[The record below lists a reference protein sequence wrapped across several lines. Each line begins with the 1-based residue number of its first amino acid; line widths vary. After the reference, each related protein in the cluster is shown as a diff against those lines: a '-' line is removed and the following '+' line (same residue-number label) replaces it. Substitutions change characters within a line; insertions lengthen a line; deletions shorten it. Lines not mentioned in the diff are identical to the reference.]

1 VEQPGRIRILRNGH
15 LESQPFL
22 DVTDRVTCQ
31 GECGFLGIAFHPDFK
46 TNGYFYVDYTTG
58 VKKTLHTVI
67 AEYKAEPGANVVDKK
82 TERILLTIDQPYP
95 NHNGGQVRFGPDGML
110 YIGMGDGGSGGD
122 PQNRAQNPSTLLGK
136 ILRIDVNDRSS
147 YGIPKDNPFINDKRF
162 KPEIWCW
169 GIRNAWRFSFD
180 RKTGTMFCG
189 DIGQNKFEEVD
200 VITKG
205 GNYGWRIRE
214 GLHPYTSE
222 FTREKLID
230 PIIDYGRDKGASI
243 TCGMVYRGKKFPV
256 LDGILIYSDYVSG
269 RFWGLKY
276 ENGAVTANAEL
287 NVTVNGN
294 PTLNRVQASAFG
306 EDADG
311 EMYVCDHSHGIV
323 YQIVAQ

>member
-1 VEQPGRIRILRNGH
+1 
-15 LESQPFL
+15 
-22 DVTDRVTCQ
+22 
-31 GECGFLGIAFHPDFK
+31 
-46 TNGYFYVDYTTG
+46 
-58 VKKTLHTVI
+58 
-67 AEYKAEPGANVVDKK
+67 
-82 TERILLTIDQPYP
+82 
-95 NHNGGQVRFGPDGML
+95 
-110 YIGMGDGGSGGD
+110 MGDGGSGGD

-136 ILRIDVNDRSS
+136 ILRIDVNDRSP
-147 YGIPKDNPFINDKRF
+147 YGIPKDNPFVTDKRF

-222 FTREKLID
+222 FTREKLTD
-230 PIIDYGRDKGASI
+230 PIADYGRDKGASI